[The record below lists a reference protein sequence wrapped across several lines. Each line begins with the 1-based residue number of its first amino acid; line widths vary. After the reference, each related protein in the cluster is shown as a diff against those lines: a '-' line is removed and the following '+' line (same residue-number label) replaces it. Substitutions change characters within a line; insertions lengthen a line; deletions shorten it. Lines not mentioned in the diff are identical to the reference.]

1 MKEITTFKYTTER
14 EKETMKKYNRKALMF
29 QQKLIG
35 LGMAATS
42 IGVTI
47 YSGDATAAV
56 LLVPLGLWLML
67 TKKLSIV

>member
-1 MKEITTFKYTTER
+1 
-14 EKETMKKYNRKALMF
+14 MKKYNRKALML

-35 LGMAATS
+35 LGMAAIS
-42 IGVTI
+42 IGLTI

-56 LLVPLGLWLML
+56 LLVPLSLWLML

>member
-1 MKEITTFKYTTER
+1 
-14 EKETMKKYNRKALMF
+14 MKKYNRKALML

-42 IGVTI
+42 IGITI

-56 LLVPLGLWLML
+56 LLVPLGLWLTL